1 MRSYV
6 RLLPAS
12 TGTVTAKLLR
22 LCSPG
27 VRDKEGP
34 VVRNQLLLELEG
46 ARGVEV
52 LRVVGNDSLRNRLA
66 DGIHLRGVST
76 TLHAKT
82 DVNRRKSI
90 LASDK
95 DGLVDL
101 EPQDLRLEER
111 DGGAVDVDET
121 PAFLRV
127 RNGSRGLFYGCKIG
141 KCTGRGGA
149 NEKTWEQWNEPSFCR
164 TSERPAS

>member
-12 TGTVTAKLLR
+12 TGTVTAELLR

-27 VRDKEGP
+27 VCDKEGP

-95 DGLVDL
+95 DWLVDL
-101 EPQDLRLEER
+101 
-111 DGGAVDVDET
+111 
-121 PAFLRV
+121 
-127 RNGSRGLFYGCKIG
+127 
-141 KCTGRGGA
+141 
-149 NEKTWEQWNEPSFCR
+149 
-164 TSERPAS
+164 